1 MTVELKEAVKIAK
14 TYIAELYSDEPISDI
29 GLEEVMKDDSGNKW
43 LITIGFIRQSS
54 SDTANKFLAL
64 RNRLYKR
71 VEIDNSPQSSEPG
84 KVPSVQNRVTLAIS

>member
-1 MTVELKEAVKIAK
+1 MTIELKEAVKIAK
-14 TYIAELYSDEPISDI
+14 AYIAELYSDEPISDI

-43 LITIGFIRQSS
+43 LITIGFIRQGSN
-54 SDTANKFLAL
+54 DPANKFLTL

-84 KVPSVQNRVTLAIS
+84 KVLSVQNRITLAV